1 MVSWRTVMR
10 IARALGLGSLA
21 VNVGSVQFRL
31 DGRELRHA
39 KSPGAGDQLRLGDL
53 DALPRLD
60 VSTGVGSIRADFNT
74 RKPEAR
80 NER

>member
-1 MVSWRTVMR
+1 MR

-31 DGRELRHA
+31 DGRELRHG